1 MGEVTLTLEEYEAL
15 RSRLAGMDP
24 VTMGLTLAREGQT
37 FPPTSPEPAKK
48 KRKVS
53 KYNRQYAKEY
63 RIHREKHPRMSHAQI
78 TKLAHKATKKAL
90 K

>member
-1 MGEVTLTLEEYEAL
+1 MSWEEYQFLMARAMRADDAPVYPIRPMPEA
-15 RSRLAGMDP
+15 
-24 VTMGLTLAREGQT
+24 
-37 FPPTSPEPAKK
+37 PEEPKK

-78 TKLAHKATKKAL
+78 TKLAHKATRKAL

>member
-1 MGEVTLTLEEYEAL
+1 MGQVTLTLEEYNAL
-15 RSRLAGMDP
+15 RERMEQLQGMTPAAIESLLGQRD
-24 VTMGLTLAREGQT
+24 EGT
-37 FPPTSPEPAKK
+37 KAKK

>member
-1 MGEVTLTLEEYEAL
+1 MGKVTLTLDEYEAL
-15 RSRLAGMDP
+15 KRLTASERESEGAK
-24 VTMGLTLAREGQT
+24 LAAREKASSK
-37 FPPTSPEPAKK
+37 P

>member
-1 MGEVTLTLEEYEAL
+1 MGKVTLTLDEYEAL
-15 RSRLAGMDP
+15 KRLTASERESEGAK
-24 VTMGLTLAREGQT
+24 LATREL
-37 FPPTSPEPAKK
+37 AKSK
-48 KRKVS
+48 GKRKVS

-78 TKLAHKATKKAL
+78 TKLAHKATRKAL